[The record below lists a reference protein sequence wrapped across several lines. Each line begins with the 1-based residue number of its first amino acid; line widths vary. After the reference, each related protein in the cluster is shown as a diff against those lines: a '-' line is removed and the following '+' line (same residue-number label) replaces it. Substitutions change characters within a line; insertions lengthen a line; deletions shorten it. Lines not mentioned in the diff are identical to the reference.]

1 MKTSIET
8 DRTLSFFEATP
19 GKHLIL
25 KSNAPTFTIVAVS
38 DDYIE
43 AAATKKENIVGRG
56 IFEVFPDNAGNSQTA
71 GVKNLDAS
79 LEYVVQH
86 KREHKIGQQQGY
98 DIFNDENSKRHL
110 KVWSVLNKPLLDE
123 KGELIYIIHSVKD
136 VTGRAMLKE
145 SKKKA
150 VKDANK
156 QKKLLFD
163 LFMNAPVAVAIL
175 QDINFV
181 YEFVNERMLEYL
193 GRTRE
198 QVIEKPVFKVLPET
212 AGQGFEELLT
222 EVVATGKR
230 YAGNETLVN
239 IERNGQLEET
249 YINFLYEPYYDDSN
263 EYINGVIVVVNDI
276 TNTILKQKA
285 AEEENAGRY
294 KAGIEEKTNDLQ
306 KANQQLERTNNQLKE
321 FAYAASHDL
330 QEPLRKI
337 NTFINLIINGEKE
350 NLSDKGKVLFQKVI
364 AAAERMNLLIND
376 LFVLSQISN
385 YNHLLEEVDLD
396 LILQKVTEDL
406 SLEIE
411 KSGAI
416 IHKGNFSTIHGIPR
430 QIQQL
435 FQNLLS
441 NSIKYA
447 KKEEPPVIHIKH
459 ELIITS
465 EQPQYQLLQNCTYC
479 KIVFEDNGVGFNQE
493 YAEKVFQMFYRLHGK
508 SEYSGTGIG
517 LAICRRIAENHQG
530 AIIAESEEGK
540 GTKFEVYLK
549 C

>member
-8 DRTLSFFEATP
+8 DTTLSFFEAVP

-25 KSNAPTFTIVAVS
+25 KPDAPTFTIVAVS
-38 DDYIE
+38 DGYIE

-56 IFEVFPDNAGNSQTA
+56 ISEVFPDNAGNAQAA
-71 GVKNLDAS
+71 GVKNLNAS

-98 DIFNDENSKRHL
+98 DIFNDENSKRHV

-136 VTGRAMLKE
+136 VTGRTMLKE

-150 VKDANK
+150 LKDADK
-156 QKKLLFD
+156 QRKLLFD
-163 LFMNAPVAVAIL
+163 LLTNAPVAVAIL

-181 YEFVNERMLEYL
+181 FEFVNDRMLEYL

-239 IERNGQLEET
+239 IERNGQLEEI
-249 YINFLYEPYYDDSN
+249 YINFLYEPHYNDSN
-263 EYINGVIVVVNDI
+263 EYINGVVVVVDDI
-276 TNTILKQKA
+276 TNTILRQKA
-285 AEEENAGRY
+285 EENSNGH
-294 KAGIEEKTNDLQ
+294 KDGIEEKTDDLQ
-306 KANQQLERTNNQLKE
+306 IANQQLERTNNQLKE

-337 NTFINLIINGEKE
+337 TTFINLIINGEKE

-385 YNHLLEEVDLD
+385 YNHLLEEVDLE